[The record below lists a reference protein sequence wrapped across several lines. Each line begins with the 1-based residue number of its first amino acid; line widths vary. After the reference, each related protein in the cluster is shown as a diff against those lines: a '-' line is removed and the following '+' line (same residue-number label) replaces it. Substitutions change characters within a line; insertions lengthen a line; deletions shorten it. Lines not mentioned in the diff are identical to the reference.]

1 MASDISRTDD
11 GGRQHYKGVVMQQGR
26 VILDRDFNA
35 LQETV
40 EARTDADALDFVGPF
55 GTPDNGFAIDM
66 ITPGSPPLWVPP
78 PPLSPPEA
86 HNRDFA
92 ISPGTMYLG
101 GQRAVFSPADY
112 GKSGISYSYFD
123 QPDWIQPDQPK
134 PDAVQEFVYLRL
146 LEQEVSAVEDPDLKD
161 VALGGPDTTQRKR
174 LLKRVKRLKVDSGD
188 CATAFG
194 QAQNLWQ
201 QKNFAFDPKTMRLLP
216 QASLKVS
223 FSTQTSQ
230 ADPCDPVSQGGYLQP
245 DNQLIR
251 VQIKDSGGTPKLLW
265 AYDNASFLYRGSIS
279 DSTTLLLQQSP
290 VDAFHIPRAGQ
301 VVEVLRSALI
311 IDSEQNETDPL
322 KPRNIVR
329 CVAEASGVVRTL
341 TANYQPDDRSIK
353 LDTAL
358 PQEYV
363 TDTNPLFVR
372 IWQSQTD
379 LSTTGSSTVELINA
393 SNNST
398 TGIIVTI
405 NMSLAG
411 GQLQAPIGAYWLF
424 AVRPSTPQAVY
435 PERFLTDAQPPDGPR
450 QWVCPLAVINW
461 AGQSA
466 TSPPGSPIVFGPTIN
481 DCRETFDNLVELTKR
496 KLGGC
501 CVITMHPEDLQADA
515 AALQKII
522 DKFANRAQGVAICL
536 TPGTYSLAQPL
547 RLDSRHNGITIEA
560 CQGGATV
567 QVAPNT
573 EVKFLDGLVVL
584 AQNTGT
590 TLRGISF
597 KPPAV
602 RLKDAVAISGDNAG
616 SLRAII
622 PGLVEP
628 HMMIG
633 LRLLDCTDVSVVN
646 CEFQVVPVSGVG
658 NFAAAIFA
666 NGSCT
671 GLSVRQSRFIGP
683 TRKLTSTVVFVRQA
697 DQAAA
702 ESQAASP
709 ERRAAAGVAARAEP
723 AANASGDGAAQPFL
737 RQLLINNPA
746 FLRALN
752 LNSSAQAIGP
762 IQVPPLEIPPPVMLS
777 AFMIAPSIEFL
788 ANGGASGP
796 GDSHLIARAVLDD
809 AEFIDN
815 RMEGLTVAVIGVTGA
830 GNVRFQDNSIT
841 DCLGGIW
848 FGGVDSNDAIQA
860 RAFQSIFTFGVGGV
874 KDVGTALGIA
884 MAYPLPGAKLNAEVA
899 LPTPRFHLT
908 GNRIDS
914 LPADGGTSG
923 SAVVLILFLPSDRDV
938 ADRDVANTSS
948 LLLNSNDLRN
958 RSGSAVEDPT
968 LVAVATALL
977 FSNSTV
983 VEGNLIQNLGTTALG
998 AAGGSPVYSLYVGS
1012 PSVSPLAVTG
1022 NVLKGKSIIPQR
1034 SDITN
1039 FDSNTV
1045 FGQLNSWQFL
1055 NYHKSDQPQ

>member
-78 PPLSPPEA
+78 PPLSPPGA

-134 PDAVQEFVYLRL
+134 PDAVQEFVYLHL
-146 LEQEVSAVEDPDLKD
+146 LEQEVSAVEDPDLRD

-301 VVEVLRSALI
+301 VVEVIRSALI
-311 IDSEQNETDPL
+311 IDSEQDETDPL

-379 LSTTGSSTVELINA
+379 LSTTGSSTVELTDA

-398 TGIIVTI
+398 TGIVVTI

-567 QVAPNT
+567 QVVPNT
-573 EVKFLDGLVVL
+573 EVEFLDGLVVL

-602 RLKDAVAISGDNAG
+602 RLKDAVAISGGNAG
-616 SLRAII
+616 GLPAII
-622 PGLVEP
+622 PNLVEP
-628 HMMIG
+628 HMMIA
-633 LRLLDCTDVSVVN
+633 LRLLDCTDVSVVD
-646 CEFQVVPVSGVG
+646 CEFQIVPVKGVG
-658 NFAAAIFA
+658 NFAAAIFV
-666 NGSCT
+666 NGNCT
-671 GLSVRQSRFIGP
+671 GLSVRKSRFIGGMQ
-683 TRKLTSTVVFVRQA
+683 THYHRCSRK
-697 DQAAA
+697 
-702 ESQAASP
+702 
-709 ERRAAAGVAARAEP
+709 
-723 AANASGDGAAQPFL
+723 
-737 RQLLINNPA
+737 
-746 FLRALN
+746 
-752 LNSSAQAIGP
+752 
-762 IQVPPLEIPPPVMLS
+762 
-777 AFMIAPSIEFL
+777 
-788 ANGGASGP
+788 
-796 GDSHLIARAVLDD
+796 
-809 AEFIDN
+809 
-815 RMEGLTVAVIGVTGA
+815 
-830 GNVRFQDNSIT
+830 
-841 DCLGGIW
+841 
-848 FGGVDSNDAIQA
+848 
-860 RAFQSIFTFGVGGV
+860 
-874 KDVGTALGIA
+874 
-884 MAYPLPGAKLNAEVA
+884 
-899 LPTPRFHLT
+899 
-908 GNRIDS
+908 
-914 LPADGGTSG
+914 
-923 SAVVLILFLPSDRDV
+923 
-938 ADRDVANTSS
+938 
-948 LLLNSNDLRN
+948 
-958 RSGSAVEDPT
+958 
-968 LVAVATALL
+968 AT
-977 FSNSTV
+977 
-983 VEGNLIQNLGTTALG
+983 
-998 AAGGSPVYSLYVGS
+998 
-1012 PSVSPLAVTG
+1012 
-1022 NVLKGKSIIPQR
+1022 
-1034 SDITN
+1034 
-1039 FDSNTV
+1039 
-1045 FGQLNSWQFL
+1045 
-1055 NYHKSDQPQ
+1055 